1 MLIVSSTPISFVQ
14 EKEFEGKIEELRSE
28 IEGKDGK
35 IEDAQN
41 DIEEL
46 NEVTEN
52 KSGPTQ

>member
-1 MLIVSSTPISFVQ
+1 MYQVATRYAIPSLGIGV
-14 EKEFEGKIEELRSE
+14 EGKIEELRSE